1 MDQKQIKQEKQYGFP
16 YHHIPSLKGG
26 LFSQHRLLDWGY
38 MYISHLEAVWD
49 YLDDVPFKSLLDV
62 GCGDG
67 KFLYEMRK
75 KFPDVFFAGN
85 DYSERAIAFAKAFN
99 FDNGVHFSTQSADK
113 VSAEKGSFDVVTS
126 IEVLEHIPLEET
138 GEFCKS
144 FASAIIDSHLG
155 EKATATAIFSK
166 KLFLP
171 LSGIFI
177 WQSCSLYLSIQTK
190 E

>member
-1 MDQKQIKQEKQYGFP
+1 MDRKQIKQEKQYGFP

-75 KFPDVFFAGN
+75 KFPAVSLAGN

-99 FDNGVHFSTQSADK
+99 FDNEMYFSTQSADK
-113 VSAEKGSFDVVTS
+113 VGEEKGPFDVVTS
-126 IEVLEHIPLEET
+126 IEVLEHIPLDET
-138 GEFCKS
+138 DEFCRG
-144 FASAIIDSHLG
+144 FASAIAPG
-155 EKATATAIFSK
+155 
-166 KLFLP
+166 
-171 LSGIFI
+171 GIGRK
-177 WQSCSLYLSIQTK
+177 SVV
-190 E
+190 